1 MEFYLAPLEGLTGYI
16 FRNNQAKYFNP
27 LDKYFTPFIAAN
39 QNGKLSSRELND
51 ILPEH
56 NKGLNVVP
64 QILTNKAAD
73 FLLTTE
79 RLQSYGYE
87 EVNLNLGC
95 PSGTVVSKNKG
106 SGFLAQKEALN
117 AFLEEVFSKTT
128 AKISIK
134 TRIGRDVPEEFAD
147 LIQIFNQYPLEEL
160 IIHPRVQKDYY
171 RNKPNMAVFKEAL
184 RTSKHSICYNG
195 DIFTLED
202 YKKFIDECPSVK
214 KVMLGRGI
222 IANPG
227 LVYEIIHQQN
237 LDKATFK
244 AYHDQMYREYQE
256 ILCGDRNVLFKMK
269 EQWFYMSHMFE
280 EVDKYAKKIRK
291 SQKLC
296 DYEAA
301 VNLLFE
307 EQDLLVGAG
316 LFSVPK
322 HR

>member
-1 MEFYLAPLEGLTGYI
+1 MKFYLAPLEGLTGYI
-16 FRNNQAKYFNP
+16 FRNNQAKFFNP

-56 NKGLNVVP
+56 NEGLNVVP

-73 FLLTTE
+73 FLLTTQK
-79 RLQSYGYE
+79 LQSYGYN

-106 SGFLAQKEALN
+106 SGFLAQKDDLN
-117 AFLEEVFSKTT
+117 RFLEEVFDNTT

-134 TRIGRDVPEEFAD
+134 TRIGKDAPEEFVS
-147 LIQIFNQYPLEEL
+147 LMEIFNQYPMEEL

-171 RNKPNMAVFKEAL
+171 RNKPNMEVFKEAL
-184 RTSKHSICYNG
+184 AMSKNSICYNG
-195 DIFTLED
+195 DLFTQAD
-202 YKKFIDECPSVK
+202 YERFIKECPNVK
-214 KVMLGRGI
+214 KVMLGRGM

-227 LVYEIIHQQN
+227 LTYEIIHHQS

-244 AYHDQMYREYQE
+244 AYHDQVYQEYQV
-256 ILCGDRNVLFKMK
+256 ILSGDKNVLFKLK
-269 EQWFYMSHMFE
+269 EMWFYMSYMFE
-280 EVDKYAKKIRK
+280 DSDKYVKKIRK
-291 SQKLC
+291 SQKLY

-301 VNLLFE
+301 VNQLFE
-307 EQDLLVGAG
+307 EKELLVGAG

-322 HR
+322 

>member
-1 MEFYLAPLEGLTGYI
+1 MKFYLAPLEGLTGYI
-16 FRNNQAKYFNP
+16 FRNAQASHFNP

-73 FLLTTE
+73 FLLTIE
-79 RLQSYGYE
+79 KLQNFGYN

-106 SGFLAQKEALN
+106 SGFLATPDALN
-117 AFLEEVFSKTT
+117 AFLEEVFSKST

-134 TRIGRDVPEEFAD
+134 TRIGKESPEEFGHLMD
-147 LIQIFNQYPLEEL
+147 IFNQYPMEEL

-171 RNKPNMAVFKEAL
+171 RNKPNMEVFKEAL
-184 RTSKHSICYNG
+184 NNSKNPICYNG
-195 DIFTLED
+195 DLFTLED
-202 YKKFIDECPSVK
+202 YQNFIQECPEVK
-214 KVMLGRGI
+214 TLMLGRGM

-227 LVYEIIHQQN
+227 LACEILTSKGLQK
-237 LDKATFK
+237 DEFK
-244 AYHDQMYREYQE
+244 AFHDHVFEDYQE
-256 ILCGDRNVLFKMK
+256 VLHGDKNVLFKMK
-269 EQWFYMSHMFE
+269 EMWFYMSYMFE
-280 EVDKYAKKIRK
+280 DVEKHAKRIRK
-291 SQKLC
+291 SQRLQ
-296 DYEAA
+296 DYEEA

-307 EQDLLVGAG
+307 EREIIPGAG
-316 LFSVPK
+316 LFSTK
-322 HR
+322 KA